1 MVLHRE
7 VAQACAHKVVEVVVD
22 KVSRV
27 EEVVVQRELQV
38 AQREQVD
45 HLQVYPYQIIITL
58 DATRVTIT
66 TPPGNV
72 QIQISNVMF
81 VERKDIY
88 IGTVLGKD
96 SWVDNKVIIPRHPT

>member
-1 MVLHRE
+1 M
-7 VAQACAHKVVEVVVD
+7 VVD
-22 KVSRV
+22 KVSRA
-27 EEVVVQRELQV
+27 EEVVIQREVQV
-38 AQREQVD
+38 AQREHVD
-45 HLQVYPYQIIITL
+45 HPQVYPHQIIITP

-66 TPPGNV
+66 TSPGNV
-72 QIQISNVMF
+72 HIQISSVMF